1 MRCAARA
8 GRTRAQPV
16 GPPYPDAVTQTQA
29 AEAAPAT
36 PADGRAPRWVRRVY
50 VANLVAQGAIVVT
63 GAVVRL
69 TGSGLGCPTWPQC
82 TEGSFV
88 PTPTQVEGFHKLI
101 EFGNRLLTFVL
112 ALLALAAIVAA
123 IVDARRRRRTGLP
136 ARPVLTRLALVP
148 FLGTVAQAVLGGVTV
163 LTGLSPLVVGA
174 HFLVSM
180 VLVALCT
187 VLVQRAGE
195 PADSPRTLVVTPLI
209 RTGVHVLTAVMAAV
223 VVVGVLVTASGPHA
237 GDADTPRLGLDP
249 QTVSWLHADL
259 VFLAIGL
266 LGGLIVALRS
276 TGAPEVVAHRAVVLL
291 LLFLGQAAIGYVQYF
306 TGLPW
311 VLVACHVLG
320 AVIVWWATVRLL
332 LTTRAVGAVDATL
345 LPA

>member
-1 MRCAARA
+1 
-8 GRTRAQPV
+8 
-16 GPPYPDAVTQTQA
+16 VTQTQPAETVEPAPSA
-29 AEAAPAT
+29 AT
-36 PADGRAPRWVRRVY
+36 DGRAPRWVRRVY

-63 GAVVRL
+63 GAIVRL

-88 PTPTQVEGFHKLI
+88 PTSSQVEGFHKFI

-112 ALLALAAIVAA
+112 ALLAIAAIVAA
-123 IVDARRRRRTGLP
+123 IVDARRRRRAGLP
-136 ARPVLTRLALVP
+136 ARPVLTRLAVVP
-148 FLGTVAQAVLGGVTV
+148 FLGTVAQAVLGGITV

-174 HFLVSM
+174 HFLLSM

-195 PADSPRTLVVTPLI
+195 PADSPRVLLVKPGI

-237 GDADTPRLGLDP
+237 GDAETPRLGLDP
-249 QTVSWLHADL
+249 QTISWLHADL

-266 LGGLIVALRS
+266 LGGLIVALRT
-276 TGAPEVVAHRAVVLL
+276 TGAPEAIGHWAVVVL
-291 LLFLGQAAIGYVQYF
+291 LLFLGQAGIGYVQYF

-332 LTTRAVGAVDATL
+332 LSTRAVVATAHPAVER
-345 LPA
+345 LPVEA

>member
-1 MRCAARA
+1 MRSSE
-8 GRTRAQPV
+8 PV
-16 GPPYPDAVTQTQA
+16 
-29 AEAAPAT
+29 E
-36 PADGRAPRWVRRVY
+36 GRAPRWVRRVY

-88 PTPTQVEGFHKLI
+88 PTATQVEGFHKLI

-112 ALLALAAIVAA
+112 ALLAIAAIVAA
-123 IVDARRRRRTGLP
+123 LVDAARRRTSGLP
-136 ARPVLTRLALVP
+136 ARPGLTRLAVVP
-148 FLGTVAQAVLGGVTV
+148 FVGTLIQAVLGGVTV
-163 LTGLSPLVVGA
+163 LTGLSPVVVGA
-174 HFLVSM
+174 HFLLSM
-180 VLVALCT
+180 VLVAACT
-187 VLVQRAGE
+187 VLVRRAGE
-195 PADSPRTLVVTPLI
+195 PADAPRTRVVSSGIHAGIGAL
-209 RTGVHVLTAVMAAV
+209 TGVMAAV

-266 LGGLIVALRS
+266 LGGLIVALRA
-276 TGAPEVVAHRAVVLL
+276 TGAPPEVAHWAVVVL
-291 LLFLGQAAIGYVQYF
+291 LLFLGQAGVGYVQYF

-311 VLVACHVLG
+311 VLVAVHVLG
-320 AVIVWWATVRLL
+320 AVVVWWATVRLL
-332 LTTRAVGAVDATL
+332 LSTHAVHAVPATADL
-345 LPA
+345 